1 MNMKYLL
8 VAIAVAIMATIAV
21 VMLADSSIES
31 VNAPM
36 IADTEDSSEESGDS
50 RYYGDTLCSYDGKTV
65 VCDWTE
71 EDDPEMTS
79 LQTPLIIT
87 YAGKTPVD
95 SCRVMGCV
103 SFFCRRITDEIRCRN

>member
-36 IADTEDSSEESGDS
+36 IADTMEI
-50 RYYGDTLCSYDGKTV
+50 LFAV
-65 VCDWTE
+65 MTE
-71 EDDPEMTS
+71 K
-79 LQTPLIIT
+79 L
-87 YAGKTPVD
+87 
-95 SCRVMGCV
+95 
-103 SFFCRRITDEIRCRN
+103 